1 MPRVERPAL
10 GMASAALI
18 CGLAHAQNP
27 TQGPGVSPTGGPV
40 SGPYISLGGGLSAQQ
55 DIIRQPNAVSG
66 PLRAKGWQFDPGVA
80 GAFSAGWGFGDG
92 LRLDFEVPYL
102 TNQVRGVS
110 GYTPSHR
117 AGGTEVKYGGMVNLM
132 YDFNL
137 GLPVTPYFGIGAG
150 GIELAHDH
158 FNASTPGFIFPRPP
172 GDQVVGD
179 FAYQAIV
186 GLSYNVGF
194 APGLA
199 MTAEYRFLGLL
210 DPQPGFR
217 TTEYNAA
224 GDVLST
230 NNARYGND
238 FDHIVMLGLR
248 YALFPPR
255 PPMQGAEAAPPAPEA
270 PAPAATRTYLVF
282 FDWDRSD
289 LTARAR
295 QIIAA
300 AATASSQVQTTQI
313 DVNGY
318 TDLSGSAAYNKRLS
332 VRRAESVAA
341 ELVRDGVSQD
351 DIVMK
356 GFGETNPLV
365 PTAKGVREPQ
375 NRRVEIIL
383 Q

>member
-1 MPRVERPAL
+1 VKRLAL
-10 GMASAALI
+10 GLASAALL
-18 CGLAHAQNP
+18 CGSANAQSAAQSPGDNP
-27 TQGPGVSPTGGPV
+27 PGSVV

-55 DIIRQPNAVSG
+55 DIIREPNVAGG
-66 PLRAKGWQFDPGVA
+66 PLHAKWWQFDPGAA

-110 GYTPSHR
+110 GYTPPHR
-117 AGGTEVKYGGMVNLM
+117 AGGTEAKYGGMVNLM

-137 GLPVTPYFGIGAG
+137 GLPVTPYIGLGAG

-158 FNASTPGFIFPRPP
+158 FNASIPGFVFPKAP
-172 GDQVVGD
+172 GSQVVGD
-179 FAYQAIV
+179 FAYQGIV

-217 TTEYNAA
+217 TTDYNAA

-248 YALFPPR
+248 YALFQPR
-255 PPMQGAEAAPPAPEA
+255 PPVQGPETPPPSPEA

-289 LTARAR
+289 LTTRAR
-295 QIIAA
+295 QIIAE

-318 TDLSGSAAYNKRLS
+318 TDLSGSAAYNKQLS

-341 ELVRDGVSQD
+341 ELVRDGVSED

-356 GFGETNPLV
+356 GFGESNPLV
-365 PTAKGVREPQ
+365 PTAKGVRDPQ